1 MTAELALSPEH
12 QEQRMVVRIG
22 VVITLVLLGL
32 FSVVYWTYAAGAPI
46 GAAESIS
53 YYFGALAALCM
64 SVAMLLAARPR
75 CAEGAFGD
83 SIGCTGS
90 TSTWA

>member
-1 MTAELALSPEH
+1 
-12 QEQRMVVRIG
+12 MVVRIG

-53 YYFGALAALCM
+53 YYFGALAALWKEISLGACRG
-64 SVAMLLAARPR
+64 SPLVGARLSQR
-75 CAEGAFGD
+75 GMATLRVGWK
-83 SIGCTGS
+83 GS
-90 TSTWA
+90 R